1 MAKVKESRSTQKKKI
16 LRKVRDPK
24 STIGRKAALAGHRI
38 GYVRVSTVDQN
49 AARQLEELDVERT
62 FTDKASGKD
71 VKRPQLET
79 MLAFVREGDTIVCHS
94 MDRMAR
100 NLDDL
105 RRIVLGLTQ
114 RGVHVQ
120 FIKEKLTF
128 TGDDS
133 PMANLLLSVMGAF
146 AQFERELIKERQ
158 REGIAIAKKAGAY
171 KGRKRS
177 LTLAK
182 ADELRRR
189 VALGEKRTAIA
200 RELGISRFTTYE
212 YAPAMP
218 EEKVPTAKRKKTILC
233 VDADEQVLS
242 VRKFML
248 EMRGYAVKTAKT
260 DEEAIDLLKRGNIDL
275 ILSRLPGILGEVK
288 VMDLLVPTVFL
299 AGFAELGK
307 AEADAILMQGTQSP
321 VEVLAAIKTLL
332 SQFKVKRS

>member
-1 MAKVKESRSTQKKKI
+1 MAKLKESRSTQKNKI
-16 LRKVRDPK
+16 PRKVIDPK
-24 STIGRKAALAGHRI
+24 STKKLRSALKGHRI

-49 AARQLEELDVERT
+49 AARQLEEVDVERT

-71 VKRPQLET
+71 VRRPQLEA

-114 RGVHVQ
+114 RGIHVQ
-120 FIKEKLTF
+120 FIKEGLTF

-182 ADELRRR
+182 ADDLRRR
-189 VALGEKRTAIA
+189 VTLGEKRTAIA
-200 RELGISRFTTYE
+200 REFGISRFTTYE

-248 EMRGYAVKTAKT
+248 EMRGYTVRTARS
-260 DEEAIDLLKRGNIDL
+260 DDQAMDILKRDNIDL
-275 ILSRLPGILGEVK
+275 ILSRLPRVIAEVK
-288 VMDLLVPTVFL
+288 ALGLLVPTVFV
-299 AGFAELGK
+299 AGYAELGK
-307 AEADAILMQGTQSP
+307 AEADAILVQGAQSP
-321 VEVLAAIKTLL
+321 VEVLALVKTLL
-332 SQFKVKRS
+332 NQSRFKR